1 MNKKTKVNNTSF
13 FTQREL
19 FMFVWLKNDKKD
31 MATMKELKGGNR
43 KIIKHLKD
51 KDLAEP
57 SPLEKEI
64 RDNPSCVREFIKKKH
79 IDMNEW
85 RVMCDKG
92 YNFVAVNGVPCMKN
106 EAYDKAIAKY
116 EAKKAKEK
124 ARNQKKVEAQVKELQ
139 KQLLIDTKIN
149 KA

>member
-1 MNKKTKVNNTSF
+1 MNKKPKVNNTSF

-31 MATMKELKGGNR
+31 IATMKELKGANR
-43 KIIKHLKD
+43 TFLKKEGD
-51 KDLAEP
+51 IDLFSP
-57 SPLEKEI
+57 SPLEKEF

-79 IDMNEW
+79 IDMDEW
-85 RVMCDKG
+85 RVMCDSG
-92 YNFVAVNGVPCMKN
+92 YNFVAVKGVPCMKN

-124 ARNQKKVEAQVKELQ
+124 ARNQKKVEEQVKELQ
-139 KQLLIDTKIN
+139 RQLLIDTKIN